1 PLDSWFIRST
11 ALKDRMIELNK
22 TINWKPEATGTG
34 RFGNWLENLVD
45 WNLSRSRY
53 WGTPLPIWRTEDG
66 KEEMCIGSYEELC
79 AAIDDSVKAGYMSE
93 NIFTAKG
100 FVPGVMS
107 KENYDKIDIHRP
119 YVDDVI
125 LVSASGKPMK
135 RELDL
140 IDVWFDSGAMPYA
153 QIHYPFENKDVFD
166 NREVYPCDFIAE
178 GVDQTRGWFYT
189 LHAIATMVFDNVAF
203 KAVIS
208 NGLVLDKNGNKMS
221 KRLGNAIN
229 PFSNIEQFGSDPVR
243 WYMIENSQPWDNL
256 KYDEEGV
263 AEVSR
268 KLFSTLYNT
277 YKFFALYANV
287 DGFTATEADV
297 EFAKRPEIDRWIL
310 SLLNTLVKTVEDSL
324 NDYEPTRAA
333 RAISEFV
340 NDNLSNWYVRLNR
353 KRFWAG
359 EMNED
364 KLSAYQTLY
373 VCLKTVAQLMAPIA
387 PFYSDRL
394 YSDLMQTVNGQE
406 YTTVHLSRYPVAE
419 DFKVNKQ
426 LEAQMQLAQDVTSN
440 VLALRRKVNI
450 KVRQPLQTLL
460 VPVVD
465 ADQRQKV
472 ESMAEL
478 IMSEVNVKEIKIV
491 DNEESGLV
499 KRVKADFKKLGPR
512 YGKIMKQLGK
522 AIQEM
527 DQKQIS
533 ELERNG
539 QYTFAELPESPVVT
553 TEDVE
558 IIPEDVPGWLVA
570 NDGNI
575 TVALDVTVTDELRNE
590 GMARE
595 LVNRI
600 QNIRK
605 SSDFEIT
612 DKVMVEITRNE
623 QTDAAIQTFGS
634 YISAQVLAT
643 EINVVDA
650 IEDERGVELDID
662 GIVVKVLVVK
672 K

>member
-1 PLDSWFIRST
+1 
-11 ALKDRMIELNK
+11 
-22 TINWKPEATGTG
+22 
-34 RFGNWLENLVD
+34 
-45 WNLSRSRY
+45 
-53 WGTPLPIWRTEDG
+53 
-66 KEEMCIGSYEELC
+66 
-79 AAIDDSVKAGYMSE
+79 
-93 NIFTAKG
+93 
-100 FVPGVMS
+100 
-107 KENYDKIDIHRP
+107 
-119 YVDDVI
+119 
-125 LVSASGKPMK
+125 
-135 RELDL
+135 
-140 IDVWFDSGAMPYA
+140 
-153 QIHYPFENKDVFD
+153 
-166 NREVYPCDFIAE
+166 
-178 GVDQTRGWFYT
+178 
-189 LHAIATMVFDNVAF
+189 
-203 KAVIS
+203 
-208 NGLVLDKNGNKMS
+208 
-221 KRLGNAIN
+221 
-229 PFSNIEQFGSDPVR
+229 
-243 WYMIENSQPWDNL
+243 
-256 KYDEEGV
+256 
-263 AEVSR
+263 
-268 KLFSTLYNT
+268 
-277 YKFFALYANV
+277 
-287 DGFTATEADV
+287 
-297 EFAKRPEIDRWIL
+297 
-310 SLLNTLVKTVEDSL
+310 
-324 NDYEPTRAA
+324 
-333 RAISEFV
+333 
-340 NDNLSNWYVRLNR
+340 
-353 KRFWAG
+353 
-359 EMNED
+359 
-364 KLSAYQTLY
+364 
-373 VCLKTVAQLMAPIA
+373 
-387 PFYSDRL
+387 
-394 YSDLMQTVNGQE
+394 
-406 YTTVHLSRYPVAE
+406 VAE

-465 ADQRQKV
+465 ADQRKKV

-643 EINVVDA
+643 EINIVDA